1 MSQTPFQDA
10 QRAAKT
16 WIATDL
22 CAPRG
27 WTAPPTGVPLCR
39 MRLTPA
45 QHGSLGGVLRLHLRR
60 YWPTPPQLAALF
72 CLFAVE
78 VLRARPGGE
87 TWSWSMVARALPSG
101 PRPDDDKMREL
112 VEPGLAF
119 WRRPLRHGPAGSRRF
134 LYSLVLEA
142 GIPHALLAR
151 QEFSDFLRHT
161 QRALDLYG
169 APTVEAVLAHATDQ
183 AHRLPQVWRQPDTLA
198 LAAELLHA
206 VQPLRAGPGAGPGAA
221 PPGWR
226 DALPL
231 DLTDAAAERLIQG
244 LLRQERARTK
254 PLGELHTLCA
264 RLLVHGPTGW
274 DQRLAAEGPGWL
286 PRPVVARPPFSLKEH
301 PHRVRFA
308 VDGAEVGLAEFEAEG
323 RWRFRPL
330 PGAASRLPFEDAA
343 TARLLVDGH
352 ERERLPLPGGEA
364 LDGGPWVFE
373 SLPDAAHAC
382 AGEPVPDTLRLVGQG
397 SRSSG
402 GARLFVALDP
412 AQGVLD
418 VRAGTAEPCGA
429 VPGTPRVV
437 FEIAGEALWRE
448 PGLGLVVRLRTG
460 GAAGGGPRMV
470 VTAAAPRWAVL
481 HGAASLGP
489 PAVAVPGHRPGWKL
503 LWRPHGRGAAEWMP
517 LPRALPVGA
526 AEVVLVDGQEMLDRR
541 RLLVLPAASTVTAR
555 ADSGGVEVRVRGLGE
570 VAAALPEYPDAAVE
584 RTADGT
590 VLRARSPGLPP
601 ASVLLATRLPGGAEV
616 LHRVGVPLSAGGFL
630 GAHGRALPANHVAT
644 FADIAGLVARAG
656 EGDDRAELAVR
667 LAATAGRLDGVR
679 LGRVLGFVD
688 ELPLARL
695 RPELL
700 KLFATAELRDAE
712 LRLNVL
718 RAGLDGPGLRVSAF
732 DAVPWFNPAAP
743 RARLQDRSGRWAP
756 ADGAH
761 LAALA
766 LARPGEA
773 PVVLAADA
781 TGGWHL
787 PQDPPGPWLVIG
799 AGPLTGRVRPSVWPG
814 VAQTAETQT
823 AGRLA
828 AAAAVPWLSE
838 RGPAFHAALSALAEA
853 PRADDAAAD
862 WAFLDATLDA
872 AGRHAPAI
880 FFDVLARAAEVPDV
894 LVQWLLRTDAAGL
907 ARLAALED
915 ELPLAWAL
923 VPLASWTRA
932 TEAAAAYYGGL
943 GIPAGLVLAPRLDD
957 IAALCP
963 PAVAGVWAARDAVGL
978 AHGRNQPCRAQLAAL
993 SGIFALHAGRDPGE
1007 TEWNTALAAATNWGN
1022 LPSIVHDGAPHVAAR
1037 HTTGGPALS
1046 PRAVSAVRFC
1056 RHAAPDEFDT
1066 RFINAVFLR
1075 LARAPAACLDP

>member
-1 MSQTPFQDA
+1 MSHTPFQDA
-10 QRAAKT
+10 QRAASA
-16 WIATDL
+16 WSATDL

-27 WTAPPTGVPLCR
+27 WEAPPPGLPLCR

-45 QHGSLGGVLRLHLRR
+45 QHASLGGVLRRHLRPAGLNPR
-60 YWPTPPQLAALF
+60 GLAALF
-72 CLFAVE
+72 CLFAAE

-87 TWSWSMVARALPSG
+87 MWSWNMVAEALPPG
-101 PRPDDDKMREL
+101 PRPDDDTMREL
-112 VEPGLAF
+112 AEHGLHV
-119 WRRPLRHGPAGSRRF
+119 WQRPLRHGADGSRRF

-142 GIPHALLAR
+142 GIPHALLTR
-151 QEFSDFLRHT
+151 QDFADFLRHT

-183 AHRLPQVWRQPDTLA
+183 AHRLPQVWRQADTLA

-206 VQPLRAGPGAGPGAA
+206 LQPLRAKPGAGPGAA

-231 DLTDAAAERLIQG
+231 DLTDAAADRLVQG

-254 PLGELHTLCA
+254 PLGVLQTLCA
-264 RLLVHGPTGW
+264 RLLVRGPAGW
-274 DQRLAAEGPGWL
+274 EQRVAGEGPGWL
-286 PRPVVARPPFSLKEH
+286 PEPVVARPPFSVKDH
-301 PHRVRFA
+301 PQRVRFA
-308 VDGAEVGLAEFEAEG
+308 VDGAEVALAEFEAHG

-330 PGAASRLPFEDAA
+330 PGAASRLPFEDAT

-373 SLPDAAHAC
+373 PPPDAAHAC

-397 SRSSG
+397 SRGSG
-402 GARLFVALDP
+402 GARLFVAVDP
-412 AQGVLD
+412 AQGTLD

-429 VPGTPRVV
+429 VSGTPRVL

-448 PGLGLVVRLRTG
+448 PGVGLVVRLRTG

-489 PAVAVPGHRPGWKL
+489 PGVAVPGHRPGWRL
-503 LWRPHGRGAAEWMP
+503 LWRPHGRGAAEWTP

-541 RLLVLPAASTVTAR
+541 RLLVLPAAATVTAQ
-555 ADSGGVEVRVRGLGE
+555 AVPGGVEVRVQGLGE
-570 VAAALPEYPDAAVE
+570 VAAALPEYPGAAVE
-584 RTADGT
+584 RAAGGT
-590 VLRARSPGLPP
+590 VLSARVPGLPP

-616 LHRVGVPLSAGGFL
+616 LHRVAVPLPAGGFV
-630 GAHGRALPANHVAT
+630 GAHGRALPANHAAT
-644 FADIAGLVARAG
+644 FAEIAGLVARAG
-656 EGDDRAELAVR
+656 EGDDRAELAVQ
-667 LAATAGRLDGVR
+667 LVATAGRLDGVR

-732 DAVPWFNPAAP
+732 DAVPWFDPAAP
-743 RARLQDRSGRWAP
+743 RARVQDRSGRWVP

-761 LAALA
+761 VAALA

-773 PVVLAADA
+773 PAVLAADDA
-781 TGGWHL
+781 GGWHL
-787 PQDPPGPWLVIG
+787 PHDRPGPWLVIG
-799 AGPLTGRVRPSVWPG
+799 AGPFTGRVRPSVWPG
-814 VAQTAETQT
+814 AGDAAE
-823 AGRLA
+823 APGRLA
-828 AAAAVPWLSE
+828 AAAAIPWVSE
-838 RGPAFHAALSALAEA
+838 RGPAFRAALSALAEA
-853 PRADDAAAD
+853 PRAGEAAAE

-880 FFDVLARAAEVPDV
+880 FFDALARAAEAPDV
-894 LVQWLLRTDAAGL
+894 LVHWLLRADAAGL

-923 VPLASWTRA
+923 VPLASWARA
-932 TEAAAAYYGGL
+932 AEAAAAYYGGL

-978 AHGRNQPCRAQLAAL
+978 AHGRNQPCRAQLAPLA
-993 SGIFALHAGRDPGE
+993 GVFALHAGRDPGE
-1007 TEWNTALAAATNWGN
+1007 AEWSAALAHATNWAN
-1022 LPSIVHDGAPHVAAR
+1022 LPPLVHDGAPHVAAR
-1037 HTTGGPALS
+1037 HATGGPALS

-1066 RFINAVFLR
+1066 RFLNAVFLR
-1075 LARAPAACLDP
+1075 LARGPAARPEP